1 VEGLGD
7 ESSSGKGHATM
18 TVELSSIME
27 YSETILLY
35 YNPEFCG
42 HNVCRVISIIKT
54 STYMWYVMIIK

>member
-1 VEGLGD
+1 VEGLRD

-35 YNPEFCG
+35 YKAGFCG
-42 HNVCRVISIIKT
+42 HNVCRVVSIIKT
-54 STYMWYVMIIK
+54 STYI